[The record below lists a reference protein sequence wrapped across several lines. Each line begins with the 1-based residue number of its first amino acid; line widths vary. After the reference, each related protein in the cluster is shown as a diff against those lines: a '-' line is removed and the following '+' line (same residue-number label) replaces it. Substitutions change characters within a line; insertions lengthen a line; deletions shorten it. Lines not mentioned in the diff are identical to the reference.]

1 LQSVQLE
8 KKAIEEEFA
17 SMNDRISR
25 YQTLQEKISREVKV
39 AKSNERTKEE
49 EIIYTQLK
57 STLTDMNI
65 NGDQVL
71 ELAYNEDNQNQSQ
84 SGVRQL
90 DKQEVIKVQK
100 LIIERLYNLNKPLTS
115 YIIFL
120 WIVEMRIE
128 KCYFCSGP
136 IYPGH
141 GIGFMRNDSKMF
153 RFCRSK
159 CHRHF
164 KAKHNPRKVAWTKA
178 YRKAHGK

>member
-1 LQSVQLE
+1 VQLE

-100 LIIERLYNLNKPLTS
+100 LIIERLLTKLKEES
-115 YIIFL
+115 
-120 WIVEMRIE
+120 
-128 KCYFCSGP
+128 
-136 IYPGH
+136 
-141 GIGFMRNDSKMF
+141 
-153 RFCRSK
+153 
-159 CHRHF
+159 
-164 KAKHNPRKVAWTKA
+164 
-178 YRKAHGK
+178 